1 MSLLQ
6 EAEALSQ
13 RRKIERKEAVNA
25 LAYRQAYGQAVAPE
39 DIVTATE
46 AAGVSL
52 DDYAAE
58 VDRLEKRKALLAKT
72 AEQAELEKRQKE
84 CQRVI
89 DAANAEVETARQRA
103 IAKLTPAQQEQQLV
117 NARLAKPSRHGRNCA
132 GVARPR
138 KLSTGCARSAAS
150 LSRPRRTARS

>member
-1 MSLLQ
+1 MNSLLQ

-13 RRKIERKEAVNA
+13 RRKSERKEAVNT

-39 DIVTATE
+39 DILTATE

-58 VDRLEKRKALLAKT
+58 VARLEKRRDLLAKT
-72 AEQAELEKRQKE
+72 AMQAELVKRQRE

-89 DAANAEVETARQRA
+89 DEANAEFEKARQRA
-103 IAKLTPAQQEQQLV
+103 IAKLNP
-117 NARLAKPSRHGRNCA
+117 RN
-132 GVARPR
+132 RSNS
-138 KLSTGCARSAAS
+138 KST
-150 LSRPRRTARS
+150 RR